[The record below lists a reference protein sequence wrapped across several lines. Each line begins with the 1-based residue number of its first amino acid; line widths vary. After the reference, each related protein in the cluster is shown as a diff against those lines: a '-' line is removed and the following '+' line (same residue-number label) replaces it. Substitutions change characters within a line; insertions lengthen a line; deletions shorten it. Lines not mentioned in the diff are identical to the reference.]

1 MNEYERKRQENIEA
15 NQKILREMGLER
27 PLSFSLQ
34 KPPPTPKKQPPTQ
47 KTNKRKRYAGVEK
60 NRIVRSLRTRTITI
74 ENLGSAG
81 GLRRSNRLANK
92 PTKSFTDECSDED
105 SNDEYSSNEED
116 SDEYEARPRKIYRPK
131 PPLNPNWRE
140 TRPDPKQ
147 FGEIPNVPVGTW
159 WFTRM
164 ECCHAGVHG
173 PPVAGIAYYSEG
185 ATSVALSGGYEDDVD
200 WGEAF
205 TYTGSGGRDLR
216 GTADNPKNLRTAP
229 QSKDQTLTCG
239 NLALKISFETKK
251 PIRVIR
257 GYKLNNQY
265 APSEGVER
273 WWEEVG
279 VSGFKVYKYAF
290 KRLPVLDERTDAIT
304 CRALYFNSY
313 CFNDKYIVYYTKI

>member
-1 MNEYERKRQENIEA
+1 MVKMNEYERKRQENIEA

-185 ATSVALSGGYEDDVD
+185 ATSVALSGVS
-200 WGEAF
+200 EAF

-251 PIRVIR
+251 PIR
-257 GYKLNNQY
+257 Y

-290 KRLPVLDERTDAIT
+290 KRLPGQKPLTI
-304 CRALYFNSY
+304 
-313 CFNDKYIVYYTKI
+313 K

>member
-185 ATSVALSGGYEDDVD
+185 ATSVALSGVS
-200 WGEAF
+200 EAF

-257 GYKLNNQY
+257 
-265 APSEGVER
+265 VER

-290 KRLPVLDERTDAIT
+290 KRLPGQKPLTI
-304 CRALYFNSY
+304 
-313 CFNDKYIVYYTKI
+313 K

>member
-1 MNEYERKRQENIEA
+1 MVKMNEYERKRQENIET

-60 NRIVRSLRTRTITI
+60 NRILRSLRTRTITI

-81 GLRRSNRLANK
+81 GPRRSKRLANK

-105 SNDEYSSNEED
+105 SNDEYSNEED
-116 SDEYEARPRKIYRPK
+116 SDDYEARPRKIYRPK

-185 ATSVALSGGYEDDVD
+185 ATSVALSGVS
-200 WGEAF
+200 EAF

-257 GYKLNNQY
+257 
-265 APSEGVER
+265 VER

-290 KRLPVLDERTDAIT
+290 KRLPGQKPLTI
-304 CRALYFNSY
+304 
-313 CFNDKYIVYYTKI
+313 K